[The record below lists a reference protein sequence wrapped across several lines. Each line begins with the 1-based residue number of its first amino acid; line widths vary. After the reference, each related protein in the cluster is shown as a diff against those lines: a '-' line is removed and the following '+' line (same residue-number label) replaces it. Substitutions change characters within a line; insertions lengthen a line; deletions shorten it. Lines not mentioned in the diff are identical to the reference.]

1 MGKRVSEIIV
11 DTLIAAN
18 AKRCYGI
25 VGDTLNQFTDAI
37 AHSEMEWVSV
47 RHEEVA
53 GFAAGGESYLT
64 GELSVCAGTCGP
76 GSLHFINGIFE
87 THRNGSPVVLIATQ
101 VPRSEEGLQF
111 PQEVDQKKIYEQ
123 CSVFCEYVSHPD
135 QARRITAMAAQAA
148 LNKGGVAV
156 VIVNGDMFSEESD
169 DTHDWA
175 VHRPRPIIRPCDE
188 ELERI
193 KHALDGAERIAIYA
207 GWGCRNAHDEV
218 VALSKKLNAPV
229 AHTSRSTEFL
239 GYDNPNGVGMTGIF
253 GEPAGY
259 HAVLDCDLLLCLG
272 TNFAWTQFYP
282 EKATILQIDTAAEHI
297 GRRTPVHHGYVGDV
311 KATVEALLPLLDQRD
326 DRAFLDKMLGIA
338 EDDEGTREDDAAEND
353 PTLIHPQFVAQTL
366 DRLADPNA
374 ILTADAGSP
383 MVWLL
388 RQITPNGRRVMLT
401 SLMHGTMAN
410 AYPQA
415 IGLAHAAP
423 DRQVVAM
430 CGDGGMTMLMGDLLT
445 LVQQKLPVKIVVFNN
460 GSLNFVELEQRVEGL
475 LDNYTTLE
483 NPDFGA
489 LARSCGM
496 WGARVE
502 NAADLEGQMREWLA
516 QDGPALLD
524 VTTARDELVMPPT
537 LTAEQVSGAALY
549 GIKAILHGRAK
560 GLMEMLRDNFLR

>member
-1 MGKRVSEIIV
+1 MTKPVSEIIV
-11 DTLIAAN
+11 DTLLAAN

-37 AHSEMEWVSV
+37 AGSDMEWVSV

-101 VPRSEEGLQF
+101 VARSEVGLQF

-123 CSVFCEYVSHPD
+123 CSVFCEYISHPD

-156 VIVNGDMFSEESD
+156 VIVNGDMFSEEAD
-169 DTHDWA
+169 DKHDWA
-175 VHRPRPIIRPCDE
+175 VHRPRPVIRPCDE
-188 ELERI
+188 ELEEIRKTI
-193 KHALDGAERIAIYA
+193 GDAQRIAIYA
-207 GWGCRNAHDEV
+207 GWGARTAHDEV
-218 VALSKKLNAPV
+218 VALSEKLNAPV

-239 GYDNPNGVGMTGIF
+239 GHDNPNDVGMTGIF

-282 EKATILQIDTAAEHI
+282 EKAKILQIDIDAEHI

-311 KATVEALLPLLDQRD
+311 KATIDALLPMLENRE
-326 DRAFLDKMLGIA
+326 DRSFLDKILGIV
-338 EDDEGTREDDAAEND
+338 ESDKETREDETQEPDAE
-353 PTLIHPQFVAQTL
+353 LIHPQFVAKTL
-366 DRLADPNA
+366 DRLAEPDA

-388 RQITPNGRRVMLT
+388 RHITPNGRRVMLT

-423 DRQVVAM
+423 DRQVIAM

-475 LDNYTTLE
+475 LDNFTTLE

-489 LARSCGM
+489 LARVCGM
-496 WGARVE
+496 WGGRVE
-502 NAADLEGQMREWLA
+502 KATDLETKMLEWLA
-516 QDGPALLD
+516 HEGPALLD
-524 VTTARDELVMPPT
+524 VTTARDQLVMPPE
-537 LTAEQVSGAALY
+537 LTVKQMSGAALY
-549 GIKAILHGRAK
+549 GIKAILHGRGK
-560 GLMEMLRDNFLR
+560 GLMEMLQDNFLR